1 MGTLKKLK
9 FRMKLDREWRRTLVR
24 GTKNEILIDLDGD
37 KQADL
42 ALMDTLGDGDVD
54 TLAIDLDGNGDFD
67 LYFVDT
73 DHNNIPDKIL
83 FDEKGDGE
91 FVEIAS
97 GKEVEEGV
105 ILALQAVET
114 ALAMGDYIAASLDA
128 ALDEL
133 EKEIKAAR
141 KKLKA

>member
-9 FRMKLDREWRRTLVR
+9 MRMKFDHEWRRTLVR

-42 ALMDTLGDGDVD
+42 ALMDTIGDGDID

-83 FDEKGDGE
+83 FDKDGTGDFE
-91 FVEIAS
+91 EIAS
-97 GKEVEEGV
+97 GKEVESD
-105 ILALQAVET
+105 IISALQAVEA
-114 ALAMGDYIAASLDA
+114 ALAMGDYIAATLDA
-128 ALDEL
+128 ALDDL
-133 EKEIKAAR
+133 EKEIKVAR
-141 KKLKA
+141 KKLK

>member
-37 KQADL
+37 KQPDL
-42 ALMDTLGDGDVD
+42 ALMDTIGDGDVD

-83 FDEKGDGE
+83 FDKSGEGDFE
-91 FVEIAS
+91 EVAS
-97 GKEVEEGV
+97 GEEVEKGV
-105 ILALQAVET
+105 ILALEGVET
-114 ALAMGDYIAASLDA
+114 ALAMGDYIAATLDA
-128 ALDEL
+128 ALDDL
-133 EKEIKAAR
+133 EKEIKIAR
-141 KKLKA
+141 KKLK